1 MFNLDIILVI
11 FFFFSLLINYLKFN
25 SKKSA
30 LQIVNDMG
38 IGYNL
43 GNTYNCCNLIE
54 ENNLENEDI
63 KLLGTTLPTKNL
75 LKEIRKNGFKTIRF
89 QISYNNDIFNNNIIN
104 SELIEKLKELIN
116 MISKLDMYLI
126 LSIKHTKQY
135 WDTEGKNAKDKYI
148 NFWKQIANELLNYD
162 EHLVFESNYEIGY
175 LAYIDKTYNYYEDK
189 DYYLSQDF
197 INTIRDSGGNNIDR
211 LLIIPMLNSDYDL
224 SRILFENDEYKFPKD
239 SYNKLAI
246 SINYYFPLQDYSSS
260 NILDSIKLYD
270 KNGNS
275 EEVYPLMEWGSSQN
289 YKNMISNF
297 NYMKQ
302 NFTDKGFPIIIGEVG
317 IPNDYI
323 KKDNSIEQLL
333 YALFSMSYEYDG
345 ILPCLWDIPI
355 VSSKDKNFYFNK
367 ENNEWS
373 NYKYQNI
380 FNKISKGKLVKSIN
394 YYYQTNLETEEN
406 SYNGYHTVYSGV
418 KRIIKIFINVNFFVH
433 INDHIVMTVY
443 SSNKASNELEFNLK
457 EKDGK
462 RQYDSTSI
470 FTIDGSEIELYF
482 YAQVAAWFGEEYM
495 IINNIT
501 IQYEES
507 YLHFDYNSYKSII
520 LKEIDS

>member
-1 MFNLDIILVI
+1 
-11 FFFFSLLINYLKFN
+11 
-25 SKKSA
+25 
-30 LQIVNDMG
+30 
-38 IGYNL
+38 
-43 GNTYNCCNLIE
+43 
-54 ENNLENEDI
+54 
-63 KLLGTTLPTKNL
+63 
-75 LKEIRKNGFKTIRF
+75 
-89 QISYNNDIFNNNIIN
+89 
-104 SELIEKLKELIN
+104 
-116 MISKLDMYLI
+116 MYLI
-126 LSIKHTKQY
+126 LNIKHTKQF

-197 INTIRDSGGNNIDR
+197 INIIRDSGGNNIDR

-302 NFTDKGFPIIIGEVG
+302 NF
-317 IPNDYI
+317 
-323 KKDNSIEQLL
+323 NSIEQLL

-367 ENNEWS
+367 ESNEWS

-406 SYNGYHTVYSGV
+406 SYNGYHTVYSGE

>member
-43 GNTYNCCNLIE
+43 GNTYNCCNVIE

-373 NYKYQNI
+373 NY
-380 FNKISKGKLVKSIN
+380 
-394 YYYQTNLETEEN
+394 
-406 SYNGYHTVYSGV
+406 
-418 KRIIKIFINVNFFVH
+418 
-433 INDHIVMTVY
+433 
-443 SSNKASNELEFNLK
+443 
-457 EKDGK
+457 
-462 RQYDSTSI
+462 
-470 FTIDGSEIELYF
+470 
-482 YAQVAAWFGEEYM
+482 
-495 IINNIT
+495 
-501 IQYEES
+501 
-507 YLHFDYNSYKSII
+507 
-520 LKEIDS
+520 

>member
-1 MFNLDIILVI
+1 MKNLNKMFNLDIILVI

-126 LSIKHTKQY
+126 LSIKQTKQF

-367 ENNEWS
+367 ENNE
-373 NYKYQNI
+373 
-380 FNKISKGKLVKSIN
+380 
-394 YYYQTNLETEEN
+394 
-406 SYNGYHTVYSGV
+406 
-418 KRIIKIFINVNFFVH
+418 
-433 INDHIVMTVY
+433 
-443 SSNKASNELEFNLK
+443 
-457 EKDGK
+457 
-462 RQYDSTSI
+462 
-470 FTIDGSEIELYF
+470 
-482 YAQVAAWFGEEYM
+482 
-495 IINNIT
+495 
-501 IQYEES
+501 
-507 YLHFDYNSYKSII
+507 
-520 LKEIDS
+520 